1 VRTPA
6 VLRRSLR
13 ARLMAG
19 FLSVAALLAI
29 LGGVDLYR
37 SAELKSR
44 MDAVMERN
52 LAPLTQLRKVN
63 DDFQSYSVHGLV
75 IAVTVEPSI
84 RDLQIRLHA
93 AAVKRMDQDL
103 KLLLRDTPPELQS
116 YAKTIAADWAT
127 FINADQTYQ
136 RNLTAPNAKELGD
149 KATASYQ
156 KLAADT
162 KKMAEFLEADAQA
175 QRKAVAAAYQT
186 SRTFTFTFML
196 LGVLAA
202 VALGSVI
209 SRSIRR
215 RINPVVEAAEAL
227 ARGDLSRTLPIDGE
241 DELGRMSAS
250 LQAGISSVRAIVAG
264 VADTASAVAACS
276 EQLSATSEET
286 TRATD
291 TAVEHAKTVASGAA
305 AVSDNVAT
313 VSAGTEEMDA
323 SIREISQSANEAAK
337 VAETAVAAAEAT
349 NQTIAKLGESST
361 EIADVVKVITS
372 IAEQTN
378 LLALNATI
386 EAARAGEAG
395 KGFAVVATEVKELAQ
410 ETARAT
416 EDIARRVEAIQADTA
431 GAVAAIAEIAE
442 VIGRISGYQTSIAAA
457 VEEQT
462 ATAQEISRGIA
473 IAATS
478 SSEIA
483 GGAHGLADAAGASA
497 AGVGRTR
504 LAAEQLART
513 GEELQNLLSRFRI

>member
-1 VRTPA
+1 
-6 VLRRSLR
+6 
-13 ARLMAG
+13 MAA
-19 FLSVAALLAI
+19 FLSVAALMAV

-37 SAELKSR
+37 SAQLHDR
-44 MDAVMERN
+44 MDAVVTRD

-75 IAVTVEPSI
+75 IAVTMEPSI
-84 RDLQIRLHA
+84 RDLQIRLLQESKQA
-93 AAVKRMDQDL
+93 MVRDL
-103 KLLLRDTPPELQS
+103 DLLLRDTPAELQS
-116 YAKTIAADWAT
+116 HAKLIKSDWDT
-127 FINADQTYQ
+127 FIAADQTYQ
-136 RNLTAPNAKELGD
+136 KNVAAPNAKQLGD
-149 KATASYQ
+149 AATASYV

-162 KKMAEFLEADAQA
+162 KKMAEVLEADALA
-175 QRKAVAAAYQT
+175 QRKAVAATYRT
-186 SRTFTFTFML
+186 SRTFTLTFLL

-202 VALGSVI
+202 VALGAVV
-209 SRSIRR
+209 SRGIRR
-215 RINPVVEAAEAL
+215 RITPVVEAAEAL
-227 ARGDLSRTLPIDGE
+227 AQGDLSRTLPTDGE

-250 LQAGISSVRAIVAG
+250 LQAGISAVRSIVAG
-264 VADTASAVAACS
+264 VADTAAAVTACS
-276 EQLSATSEET
+276 DQLATTSEET
-286 TRATD
+286 ARATD
-291 TAVEHAKTVASGAA
+291 TAVEHARTVASGAA
-305 AVSDNVAT
+305 AVSDNVAS
-313 VSAGTEEMDA
+313 VSAGTDEMDA

-337 VAETAVAAAEAT
+337 VAETAVAAAQAT
-349 NQTIAKLGESST
+349 NQTVAKLGESST

-416 EDIARRVEAIQADTA
+416 EDIARRVEAIQGDTA

-442 VIGRISGYQTSIAAA
+442 VIGRISDYQTSIAAA

-473 IAATS
+473 VAATG

-483 GGAHGLADAAGASA
+483 GGANGLADAAAASA
-497 AGVGRTR
+497 TGVGQTR
-504 LAAEQLART
+504 LAAEQLTRT
-513 GEELQNLLSRFRI
+513 GEELQNLVSRFRI

>member
-1 VRTPA
+1 
-6 VLRRSLR
+6 
-13 ARLMAG
+13 MAA
-19 FLSVAALLAI
+19 FLAVAALMAV

-37 SAELKSR
+37 SADLHAR
-44 MDAVMERN
+44 MDAVITRD

-75 IAVTVEPSI
+75 IAVTKEPSI
-84 RDLQIRLHA
+84 RDLQIRLHGESKKA
-93 AAVKRMDQDL
+93 MERDV
-103 KLLLRDTPPELQS
+103 KLLLRDTPTELQQ
-116 YAKTIAADWAT
+116 YATLIDSDWTTFIAADEK
-127 FINADQTYQ
+127 YQ
-136 RNLTAPNAKELGD
+136 QNVAAPNAKLLGD
-149 KATASYQ
+149 TATAAYV

-162 KKMAEFLEADAQA
+162 RKMAEILEADALT
-175 QRKAVAAAYQT
+175 QRKAVAATYQT
-186 SRTFTFTFML
+186 SRAFTLTFLL
-196 LGVLAA
+196 LGVLVA
-202 VALGSVI
+202 VGLGWLLAKG
-209 SRSIRR
+209 IRR
-215 RINPVVEAAEAL
+215 RIAPVVEAAEAL
-227 ARGDLSRTLPIDGE
+227 ARGDLSRSVPTDGE
-241 DELGRMSAS
+241 DELGRMSAAV
-250 LQAGISSVRAIVAG
+250 QAGISSVRVIVGG
-264 VADTASAVAACS
+264 VAESAAAVAACS
-276 EQLSATSEET
+276 EQLTSTSRET
-286 TRATD
+286 ARATD
-291 TAVEHAKTVASGAA
+291 TAVEHAQTVAAGAA

-361 EIADVVKVITS
+361 EIADVIKVITS
-372 IAEQTN
+372 IAGQTN

-416 EDIARRVEAIQADTA
+416 EDIAGRVEAIQADTA
-431 GAVAAIAEIAE
+431 SAVSAIAEIAE
-442 VIGRISGYQTSIAAA
+442 VIGRISDYQTSIAAA

-473 IAATS
+473 IAATG

-483 GGAHGLADAAGASA
+483 GGANGLADAAAASA
-497 AGVGRTR
+497 SGVGRTQ

-513 GEELQNLLSRFRI
+513 GEELQGLLGRFRI

>member
-1 VRTPA
+1 MRFPA

-13 ARLMAG
+13 ARLMAA
-19 FLSVAALLAI
+19 FLSVAALMAV

-37 SAELKSR
+37 SAQLHAR
-44 MDAVMERN
+44 MDAVASRD
-52 LAPLTQLRKVN
+52 LAPLMQLRKVN

-75 IAVTVEPSI
+75 IAVTQEPSI
-84 RDLQIRLHA
+84 RDLQIRLHGESKKA
-93 AAVKRMDQDL
+93 MERDV
-103 KLLLRDTPPELQS
+103 KLLLRDTPPELQAHATLIES
-116 YAKTIAADWAT
+116 DWTT
-127 FINADQTYQ
+127 FITADEKYQ
-136 RNLTAPNAKELGD
+136 SNLTAPNAKQLGD
-149 KATASYQ
+149 AATAAYV
-156 KLAADT
+156 KLSADT
-162 KKMAEFLEADAQA
+162 KTMAETLEADALT
-175 QRKAVAAAYQT
+175 QRKAVADTYRT
-186 SRTFTFTFML
+186 SRTFTLTFL
-196 LGVLAA
+196 VLGVL
-202 VALGSVI
+202 VALGLGWVLAKG
-209 SRSIRR
+209 IRR
-215 RINPVVEAAEAL
+215 RIAPVVEAADAL
-227 ARGDLSRTLPIDGE
+227 ARGDLSHSVPTDGE
-241 DELGRMSAS
+241 DELGRMSAAV
-250 LQAGISSVRAIVAG
+250 QAGIGSVREILAG
-264 VADTASAVAACS
+264 VAQSATAVAACS
-276 EQLSATSEET
+276 DQLTATSRET
-286 TRATD
+286 ARATD
-291 TAVEHAKTVASGAA
+291 TAVEHAQTVASGAA

-361 EIADVVKVITS
+361 EIADVIKVITS

-416 EDIARRVEAIQADTA
+416 EDIAGRVEAIQADTA

-442 VIGRISGYQTSIAAA
+442 VIGRISDYQTSIAAA

-473 IAATS
+473 VAATG

-483 GGAHGLADAAGASA
+483 GGAHGLVDAASASA
-497 AGVGRTR
+497 AGVGQTR
-504 LAAEQLART
+504 LAAEQLSRT
-513 GEELQNLLSRFRI
+513 GDELQNLLNRFRI